1 MSSDV
6 GAGKMQRYA
15 FHNEPPG
22 GVDGSTGKKQRLLK
36 IFEGWCDNV
45 IDLLLATDENAI
57 LRQDI
62 YDCTNF

>member
-1 MSSDV
+1 
-6 GAGKMQRYA
+6 MQRYA

-45 IDLLLATDENAI
+45 IDLLLATCVGDFLTTLPLSDSAGEHW
-57 LRQDI
+57 
-62 YDCTNF
+62 